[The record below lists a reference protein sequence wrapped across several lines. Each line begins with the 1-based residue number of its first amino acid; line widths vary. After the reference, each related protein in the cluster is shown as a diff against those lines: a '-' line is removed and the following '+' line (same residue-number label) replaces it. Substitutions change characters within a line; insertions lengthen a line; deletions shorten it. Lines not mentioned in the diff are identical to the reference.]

1 MAEQYSTVYVHHNFI
16 HSSVD
21 GHLGCFHATES
32 LCCDLELTQHCE
44 STITVIKMNKFRGN
58 SKRAYEKEVRIE
70 GSEFKCNWNDQPW
83 CSLQAEKQMR
93 LESGW

>member
-1 MAEQYSTVYVHHNFI
+1 
-16 HSSVD
+16 
-21 GHLGCFHATES
+21 
-32 LCCDLELTQHCE
+32 
-44 STITVIKMNKFRGN
+44 MNKVRGN

-70 GSEFKCNWNDQPW
+70 GSEFKSNWNDQPW